1 MTDDPLDR
9 LASEEDWSQKARSVE
24 DELAKQRRRNFMR
37 RPRGPRPRGPRTRGP
52 RTGGPRMRAPA
63 ISMIFIGLVVTTLVS
78 GWLLWAEVTPAP
90 VTTFVFVLSA
100 WLITLCLHE
109 FGHAL
114 MAHRRGDYTVADKG
128 YLTLDIRRYGH
139 PLLTFVLPVLFLIIG
154 GLPLPGGA
162 VMIERH
168 RLRGRF
174 GSAMVS
180 AAGPAV
186 NVVAAVLL
194 LAIVSLFGPELIFA
208 LSEPHDEF
216 WAALTFLAY
225 LQVAT
230 AILNL
235 IPIPG
240 IDGYGIIEPFLDP
253 STRNTGEKIK
263 PYGLILLFLLLILPP
278 VRTGF
283 SWLTDSIVDGSGAPA
298 FGTAYGYALFQFYRF
313 W

>member
-9 LASEEDWSQKARSVE
+9 LAAEEDWERRARSVE
-24 DELAKQRRRNFMR
+24 DEVARQRRKTRIRRPMR
-37 RPRGPRPRGPRTRGP
+37 RSGL
-52 RTGGPRMRAPA
+52 GGARLPA
-63 ISMIFIGLVVTTLVS
+63 ISMIFVGLVVATLAS
-78 GWLLWAEVTPAP
+78 GMLLWAEVTPP
-90 VTTFVFVLSA
+90 GVTTFVFVLSG

-109 FGHAL
+109 FSHAL
-114 MAHRRGDYTVADKG
+114 MAHRRGDHTVADKG

-139 PLLTFVLPVLFLIIG
+139 PLLTFVLPVVFLIIG

-174 GSAMVS
+174 GSAMVA

-186 NVVAAVLL
+186 NIVAAAVLL
-194 LAIVSLFGPELIFA
+194 AVVSLFGPEFIWAFSA
-208 LSEPHDEF
+208 PQDAF
-216 WAALTFLAY
+216 WSALTLLAY
-225 LQVAT
+225 LQVVT

-235 IPIPG
+235 IPVPG
-240 IDGYGIIEPFLDP
+240 IDGYGVLEPFLP
-253 STRNTGEKIK
+253 LSTQRAAERVK

-278 VRTGF
+278 VRTAF
-283 SWLTDSIVDGSGAPA
+283 YWMTDLIVDGSGAPIN
-298 FGTAYGYALFQFYRF
+298 GVAYGFSLFQFYRF

>member
-9 LASEEDWSQKARSVE
+9 LAAEEDWARRARSVE
-24 DELAKQRRRNFMR
+24 DELAKQRRRNRVR
-37 RPRGPRPRGPRTRGP
+37 RLRA
-52 RTGGPRMRAPA
+52 PRMPRVKAPA
-63 ISMIFIGLVVTTLVS
+63 ISMIFIGLVLTALVS
-78 GWLLWAEVTPAP
+78 GWLLWAELTPAP

-114 MAHRRGDYTVADKG
+114 MAHRRGDHTVADKG
-128 YLTLDIRRYGH
+128 YLRLDIRRYGH

-186 NVVAAVLL
+186 NIVAAALL
-194 LAIVSLFGPELIFA
+194 LAVVSLFGPESFFGLTD
-208 LSEPHDEF
+208 PHGAF
-216 WAALTFLAY
+216 WAGLAFLAY

-240 IDGYGIIEPFLDP
+240 VDGYGIIEPFLDP
-253 STRNTGEKIK
+253 STRNTGERVK
-263 PYGLILLFLLLILPP
+263 PYGLILLFLLLLLPP
-278 VRTGF
+278 VRDGF
-283 SWLTDSIVDGSGAPA
+283 RWLVEAITDASGATYLA
-298 FGTAYGYALFQFYRF
+298 AYGNFLFRFYQF

>member
-9 LASEEDWSQKARSVE
+9 LAAEEDWSRRARSVE
-24 DELAKQRRRNFMR
+24 DELAKQRRKNVMR
-37 RPRGPRPRGPRTRGP
+37 RLGAPRPRGPRLGKR
-52 RTGGPRMRAPA
+52 RMRAPA

-78 GWLLWAEVTPAP
+78 GVLLWTEATSAP
-90 VTTFVFVLSA
+90 ITTFVFVLSA

-109 FGHAL
+109 FSHAL

-139 PLLTFVLPVLFLIIG
+139 PLLTFVLPVVFLIVG

-162 VMIERH
+162 VMIEHH

-180 AAGPAV
+180 AAGPAI
-186 NVVAAVLL
+186 NVIAAGLL
-194 LAIVSLFGPELIFA
+194 LAIASLFGPPFVFG
-208 LSEPHDEF
+208 LSEPHTAF
-216 WAALTFLAY
+216 WAGLTFLAY

-240 IDGYGIIEPFLDP
+240 VDGYGIIEPFLDP

-263 PYGLILLFLLLILPP
+263 PYGLILLFLFMLLPP
-278 VRTGF
+278 VRAGF
-283 SWLTDSIVDGSGAPA
+283 SWLTETIVDGSGASIL
-298 FGTAYGYALFQFYRF
+298 GVAYGNYLFRF
-313 W
+313 WEFW

>member
-9 LASEEDWSQKARSVE
+9 LAAEEDWSQRARSVE
-24 DELAKQRRRNFMR
+24 DEVARQRRKSRLRMR
-37 RPRGPRPRGPRTRGP
+37 GVGRPRL
-52 RTGGPRMRAPA
+52 PA
-63 ISMIFIGLVVTTLVS
+63 ISMIFVGLVVTALAT

-114 MAHRRGDYTVADKG
+114 TAHRRGDHTVAEKG

-186 NVVAAVLL
+186 NIIAAAILL
-194 LAIVSLFGPELIFA
+194 VIVSVFGPEVRWNLELPKPA
-208 LSEPHDEF
+208 F
-216 WAALTFLAY
+216 WSALTFLAY

-235 IPIPG
+235 IPVPG
-240 IDGYGIIEPFLDP
+240 VDGYGIIEPFLP
-253 STRNTGEKIK
+253 LSAQRAAEKIK

-278 VRTGF
+278 VQDAFRWATEH
-283 SWLTDSIVDGSGAPA
+283 IVDGSGASLYLVA
-298 FGTAYGYALFQFYRF
+298 LGSGLFQFYRF

>member
-9 LASEEDWSQKARSVE
+9 LAAEEDWARRARSVE
-24 DELAKQRRRNFMR
+24 DELAKQRRRNRMR
-37 RPRGPRPRGPRTRGP
+37 RLRA
-52 RTGGPRMRAPA
+52 PRMPRVKAPA
-63 ISMIFIGLVVTTLVS
+63 ISMIFIGLVVTALAS
-78 GWLLWAEVTPAP
+78 GWLLWAELTPAP

-114 MAHRRGDYTVADKG
+114 TAHRRGDDTVADKG
-128 YLTLDIRRYGH
+128 YLRLDIRRYGH

-186 NVVAAVLL
+186 NIVAAALL
-194 LAIVSLFGPELIFA
+194 LGVVSLFGPEFIFG
-208 LSEPHDEF
+208 LSEPHDAF

-253 STRNTGEKIK
+253 STRNTGERVK
-263 PYGLILLFLLLILPP
+263 PYGLVLLFLLMLLPP

-283 SWLTDSIVDGSGAPA
+283 SWLTDTIVDGTGAPIN
-298 FGTAYGYALFQFYRF
+298 GVPYGYFLFQFYRF